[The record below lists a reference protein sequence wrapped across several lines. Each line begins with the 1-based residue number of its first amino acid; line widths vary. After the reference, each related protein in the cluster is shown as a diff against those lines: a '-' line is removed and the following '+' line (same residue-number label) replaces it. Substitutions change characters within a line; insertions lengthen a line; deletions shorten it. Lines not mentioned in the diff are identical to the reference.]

1 MKNYRTSGCKQGQ
14 NRDLFPATTVLDPS
28 LPPCP
33 VLVDLHA
40 SHVEAWRAL
49 GATGV
54 RHHRLGG
61 VHLPSSDAWPSAI
74 LQVLEPK
81 QALGHPALL
90 LSAGA
95 RAYGVASQGPHGELP
110 RPLTWWVEPADAPG
124 LAPAPPEGRV
134 LRMPSLPAL
143 HQTAELEAWVSQAQQ
158 ARGLGV
164 SLHHELAALLRQGWA
179 WSAALL
185 ELQSRVQA
193 LPASCLTLLE
203 VGGFLQWP
211 PTEPAQIKPASM
223 PPNQRVPEGL
233 WEVLGALRATGHAPA
248 VRLAWEQDLPP
259 LAVLLDE
266 AHRAHQALADA

>member
-1 MKNYRTSGCKQGQ
+1 MKNYRTSGLKQGQ
-14 NRDLFPATTVLDPS
+14 NRDLFPATTVLEPS
-28 LPPCP
+28 LTPCP

-40 SHVEAWRAL
+40 SHAEAWRAL

-54 RHHRLGG
+54 RHHRVGG
-61 VHLPSSDAWPSAI
+61 VHWPQPEAEAAEI
-74 LQVLEPK
+74 AAVLEAG
-81 QALGHPALL
+81 QALGNPALL
-90 LSAGA
+90 LSVSA
-95 RAYGVASQGPHGELP
+95 VPHGDAPQPEPDCHWP
-110 RPLTWWVEPADAPG
+110 RPITWWVETAKLSG
-124 LAPAPPEGRV
+124 LAPAPHSHRV
-134 LRMPSLPAL
+134 LRMASLPAL
-143 HQTAELEAWVSQAQQ
+143 HQTAELEAWVSQAQHTH
-158 ARGLGV
+158 GLCV

-179 WSAALL
+179 WGTALL

-211 PTEPAQIKPASM
+211 PTGPIPTQATA
-223 PPNQRVPEGL
+223 PNQRVPEGL

-266 AHRAHQALADA
+266 ARRAHQALADA

>member
-1 MKNYRTSGCKQGQ
+1 MKNYRTSGLKQGQ
-14 NRDLFPATTVLDPS
+14 NRDLFPATTVLEPS
-28 LPPCP
+28 LTPCP

-40 SHVEAWRAL
+40 PHAESWQAL

-61 VHLPSSDAWPSAI
+61 VHLPQPEAWTAAI
-74 LQVLEPK
+74 LAVLKPG
-81 QALGHPALL
+81 QALGHPDLR
-90 LSAGA
+90 LSMNA
-95 RAYGVASQGPHGELP
+95 VSHGDAPPGGDQDGP
-110 RPLTWWVEPADAPG
+110 RPITWWVEPANAPG
-124 LAPAPPEGRV
+124 VAPWPLDHRV

-158 ARGLGV
+158 AQGLCV

-179 WSAALL
+179 WGAALL

-211 PTEPAQIKPASM
+211 PTAPASSA
-223 PPNQRVPEGL
+223 PNQRVPEGL
-233 WEVLGALRATGHAPA
+233 WEVLSVLRATGHAPA

-266 AHRAHQALADA
+266 VRRAHQALADA